1 MHLDVRLPIGLM
13 FTIIGAILVVYGF
26 IMDPAKIKAL
36 PLGVNVNLWSG
47 FAMLAFG
54 ILMLLVS
61 MGKKP
66 AKKP

>member
-13 FTIIGAILVVYGF
+13 FTIIGAILVIYGF

-47 FAMLAFG
+47 IAMLTFG

-61 MGKKP
+61 LGKKP
-66 AKKP
+66 EKKP